1 MALVAKVE
9 IAALLM
15 NAKLAAPIWQV
26 LIKSDAHNQKKNP
39 IDFFFLTET
48 YNKLYESETSTK

>member
-1 MALVAKVE
+1 MRRVD
-9 IAALLM
+9 LLYDG
-15 NAKLAAPIWQV
+15 L
-26 LIKSDAHNQKKNP
+26 KKENP